1 GQAHTP
7 ATEDSEFEQEEAP
20 SETKEFK
27 ASEPSDTRVTSSHS
41 DRTYG
46 HAYSADLI
54 PMHVS
59 PIAEAS
65 ALSPSSF
72 HKRYRSSYDTSA
84 SSSPPALPLRKRY
97 RGTSELVKDTKD
109 ESLDLDTKREGLDD
123 ESLGSEEEEE
133 AAPEGEGEM
142 PNTFEVG
149 QSSRSM
155 PEHEGAEMISAFRQP
170 TLVTWVDPKDG
181 RVYTDILT
189 YVPPTAHV
197 QTSPSPEWLSG
208 SLLVS
213 PSSSV
218 VLTMVASP
226 VTTPAA
232 TIPVDE
238 DEFLEVMIE
247 ILGSCILGREA
258 IAEEMHERLEL
269 KDHVS
274 RIERRHESRGE

>member
-1 GQAHTP
+1 
-7 ATEDSEFEQEEAP
+7 
-20 SETKEFK
+20 
-27 ASEPSDTRVTSSHS
+27 

-65 ALSPSSF
+65 AFSPSSF

-84 SSSPPALPLRKRY
+84 SSSPPALPSRKRY
-97 RGTSELVKDTKD
+97 RGTSELVEDTKD
-109 ESLDLDTKREGLDD
+109 ESLDLDTKREGLED
-123 ESLGSEEEEE
+123 ESLGSEEEEDE
-133 AAPEGEGEM
+133 AAPEGQKRRKLVVGEGEM

-155 PEHEGAEMISAFRQP
+155 LEHEGAEMIYAFRQP

-189 YVPPTAHV
+189 YVPPTVHV

-213 PSSSV
+213 QSSSV

-238 DEFLEVMIE
+238 DEFLE
-247 ILGSCILGREA
+247 
-258 IAEEMHERLEL
+258 
-269 KDHVS
+269 
-274 RIERRHESRGE
+274 